1 MWLGGSKL
9 SRRNVQIYSMKKCC
23 GEQMTSD
30 VLRCAVST
38 RLRWR
43 GDLISFSESSRSWLL
58 FGTYQASIRFKEI
71 PCRQVFLHLHF
82 NSFHTEEHNLNQLK
96 STHNTLLLV
105 WCIEQLDAEFKT
117 ESFSSFVFC
126 LKCIMGTCVGK
137 GTRTTDKHH
146 QNKKKIN
153 RHPYNL
159 KYLGITCDRNYLTDA
174 SLEMCPNSTFFFCGG
189 AFVRRQ

>member
-1 MWLGGSKL
+1 MFKWKSNLEMMWLGGSKL

-82 NSFHTEEHNLNQLK
+82 NSFHTEKHNLNQLK

-105 WCIEQLDAEFKT
+105 WCIEQFDAEFKT

-146 QNKKKIN
+146 QKK
-153 RHPYNL
+153 
-159 KYLGITCDRNYLTDA
+159 
-174 SLEMCPNSTFFFCGG
+174 
-189 AFVRRQ
+189 